1 MSEAKYEY
9 LIKKHENAGIK
20 DLNDPNALIECSN
33 TVDGVYKNINDYN
46 PRRKRKKLTVF
57 GDIIAT
63 LRVTKNF
70 KAFHLLLSRSLI
82 FLFQKM

>member
-70 KAFHLLLSRSLI
+70 KAFRLLLSRSLI